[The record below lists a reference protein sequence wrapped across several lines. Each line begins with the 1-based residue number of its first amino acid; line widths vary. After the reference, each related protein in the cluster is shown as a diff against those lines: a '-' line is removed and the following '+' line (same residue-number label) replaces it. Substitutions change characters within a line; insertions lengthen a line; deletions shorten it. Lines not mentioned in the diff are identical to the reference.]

1 MTVIY
6 KCTAACYISTMNI
19 RLFSLIGVGLG
30 ILLVIAAQV
39 FANYT
44 ETSGTIVG
52 ANIGASLIGL
62 AGFAVII
69 VSVILFITSKLS
81 R

>member
-1 MTVIY
+1 
-6 KCTAACYISTMNI
+6 MNI